1 MRPIAA
7 GNPRRQ
13 AQPFPTKQTAGL
25 RPTAPA
31 VSAAGVPVP
40 TLSKTKFCADLESRG
55 IASCGC
61 RAEPAIPHRVSGQ
74 TRLRRATLP
83 TLSKSSDLCS
93 IAVRQS
99 APTGATVPHQANHR
113 FASYRAGGQRRRRT
127 LFPIKQTADL
137 RRLGVKGHC
146 PLRVWAAPAIPH
158 RVSGQTRLR
167 RATLPTLSKS
177 SDLCSIAVRQSA
189 PTGATVPHQAN
200 HRFAPI
206 NFSLSP
212 RIFIPPSLPR
222 LPRRRRPRIFRDP
235 PDLCTPRSDRPAAK
249 RTVCRA

>member
-1 MRPIAA
+1 MR
-7 GNPRRQ
+7 R
-13 AQPFPTKQTAGL
+13 AQLSLTAS
-25 RPTAPA
+25 A
-31 VSAAGVPVP
+31 VSAAGVPIP

-83 TLSKSSDLCS
+83 TLSKSSDLRS

-99 APTGATVPHQANHR
+99 PPTGATVPHKANRR

-127 LFPIKQTADL
+127 YSQLSKTKFCADL
-137 RRLGVKGHC
+137 ESRGIASCGCR
-146 PLRVWAAPAIPH
+146 AEPAIPH

-177 SDLCSIAVRQSA
+177 SDLRPIAVRQSNS
-189 PTGATVPHQAN
+189 VRRN
-200 HRFAPI
+200 R
-206 NFSLSP
+206 S
-212 RIFIPPSLPR
+212 PPSKPQVCAHKFLPISPDFHSPVFAATAPSASTAYFSGSAR
-222 LPRRRRPRIFRDP
+222 SMYTAIGSPGCKTDSLPCMIFARYSLP
-235 PDLCTPRSDRPAAK
+235 S
-249 RTVCRA
+249 

>member
-1 MRPIAA
+1 MR
-7 GNPRRQ
+7 R
-13 AQPFPTKQTAGL
+13 AQL
-25 RPTAPA
+25 SLTAPA
-31 VSAAGVPVP
+31 VSAAGVPIP

-83 TLSKSSDLCS
+83 TLSKSSDLRP
-93 IAVRQS
+93 IAAGNQ
-99 APTGATVPHQANHR
+99 APSGATLPHKANRR

-127 LFPIKQTADL
+127 YSQLSKTKFCADL
-137 RRLGVKGHC
+137 ESRGIASCGCR
-146 PLRVWAAPAIPH
+146 AEPAIPH
-158 RVSGQTRLR
+158 RVSGQTRLC

-177 SDLCSIAVRQSA
+177 SDLRSIAVRQSA
-189 PTGATVPHQAN
+189 PTGATLPHQAN

>member
-1 MRPIAA
+1 MRVQGGARNPSPRQRSNAA
-7 GNPRRQ
+7 LPRNSSHFKQVVRLALHRRQAIKLRQ
-13 AQPFPTKQTAGL
+13 AQPFPTKQTTSL

-31 VSAAGVPVP
+31 VNAAGVPYSQ
-40 TLSKTKFCADLESRG
+40 LSKTKFCADLESRG

-74 TRLRRATLP
+74 TRLCRATLP
-83 TLSKSSDLCS
+83 TLSKSSDL
-93 IAVRQS
+93 R
-99 APTGATVPHQANHR
+99 
-113 FASYRAGGQRRRRT
+113 
-127 LFPIKQTADL
+127 
-137 RRLGVKGHC
+137 
-146 PLRVWAAPAIPH
+146 
-158 RVSGQTRLR
+158 
-167 RATLPTLSKS
+167 
-177 SDLCSIAVRQSA
+177 SIAVRQSA